1 LTDIASPTKSSSGEA
16 AGQGMTPEEE
26 TSLPE
31 ARRRLLERL
40 AGSREPLFAILDAA
54 RDLRAL
60 NWLKDAG
67 EEHQSLYD
75 GESAVNLEM
84 FAPYLV
90 RFQKPSAVLQKL
102 VAQAW
107 GRAWGVY
114 LTSAA
119 SLPDLRKHFRHF
131 LMAEIEGGKTV
142 YFRFY
147 DPRVLRVY
155 LPTCTPE
162 ETRQF
167 FGPVGSFLME
177 DADENR
183 LLRFQAKGGL
193 EREEIPLEGSYVP
206 RS

>member
-1 LTDIASPTKSSSGEA
+1 
-16 AGQGMTPEEE
+16 MTPEEE
-26 TSLPE
+26 ASLPE

-40 AGSREPLFAILDAA
+40 AGSREPLFAVLDAA

-60 NWLKDAG
+60 NWLKEGG
-67 EEHQSLYD
+67 EEHQSLYE

-90 RFQKPSAVLQKL
+90 RFQKPSGVLQKL

-107 GRAWGVY
+107 GQAWGIY

-119 SLPDLRKHFRHF
+119 SLADLRKHLRRF
-131 LMAEIEGGKTV
+131 LMAEIGRGKTV

-155 LPTCTPE
+155 LPTCTPQE
-162 ETRQF
+162 VTQF
-167 FGPVGSFLME
+167 FGPVSSFLME
-177 DADENR
+177 DADAKR
-183 LLRFQAKGGL
+183 LLRFQAKDGL
-193 EREEIPLEGSYVP
+193 EREEIPLEGSHGSRP
-206 RS
+206 